1 MVTRGMG
8 RGLINFADNNFH
20 LKQDTMETLYLGL
33 VIFLFLLAAFD
44 LVVGVSNDAVNFL
57 NSAVGSKVAPFK
69 IIVATAAVGILL
81 GVLFSSGMM
90 EVARKGIF
98 HPQMFYFSEIMV
110 IFVAVMLSD
119 IVLLDIF
126 NTFGLPTSTTVSIVF
141 DLLGAAVGMSVYK
154 LSASPEAM
162 HTFKEYLLSHG
173 IIHDIHQSINLGSFI
188 NSGKALAIISGI
200 LISVAVAFIVG
211 AFIQY
216 LVRLLFSFNYK
227 ARIKWFG
234 ALWGG
239 IAFSAITYFILV
251 KGASHASFMADDTKQ
266 WISTHAGLIILYS
279 FIGWSI
285 VLQALYLLFR
295 LNILKTVVLGGTLAL
310 AMAFAG
316 NDLVNFIGVPIAGY
330 DALLIF
336 LKNPGADPHTLGMIG
351 LNGKVPTPVSFLL
364 LAGVIMVLTLYLS
377 KKAKTVIKTSVDL
390 SRQAEGDERFKPFG
404 VSKLLVRSSI
414 NLSKGMR
421 KIVPHS
427 VIRVVEK
434 QFEPYH
440 EEEHTGNKK
449 EKNADPPAFDL
460 VRASVNLVVSS
471 VLIAFATSLKL
482 PLSTTYVTFMV
493 AMGASLSDRAWD
505 RESAVYRISGVF
517 SVIGGWFLTAL
528 TAFTIAFVLVS
539 IFAYLGLVSI
549 AVVASLVFY
558 LMYRTAQSHKKHT
571 EKSTELDKEVFSVT
585 EDNVSERFLTLIVS
599 NLKRIIR
606 EYRHT
611 IEGLEAENIKKLK
624 KTKKAINEMSVRTKY
639 IKDHIN
645 ILIERLDEM
654 TIDSGSFLVQ
664 TMDYMREMLHSISF
678 FCNHA
683 LEHVDNNHKP
693 LIPEQVQELEHLSQH
708 METVLK
714 ITLQSIMK
722 EDFSTQEKLLE
733 EQAKGLRH
741 IELYRKSQIQRIKKK
756 MVGTRNS
763 ILYLNLLDETK
774 NLFLQAINLYK
785 SQRDFVKNT
794 K

>member
-1 MVTRGMG
+1 
-8 RGLINFADNNFH
+8 
-20 LKQDTMETLYLGL
+20 METLYIGL

-57 NSAVGSKVAPFK
+57 NSAVGSKVAPFR
-69 IIVATAAVGILL
+69 IIVITAAVGILF

-98 HPQMFYFSEIMV
+98 HPQMFYFSEIMM

-126 NTFGLPTSTTVSIVF
+126 NTFGMPTSTTVSIVF

-154 LSASPEAM
+154 LSVSAEAM
-162 HTFKEYLLSHG
+162 HSFKEYLVSNG
-173 IIHDIHQSINLGSFI
+173 ILQDMHQSINLGSFI

-200 LISVAVAFIVG
+200 LISVAVAFVVG

-251 KGASHASFMADDTKQ
+251 KGASHASFISAESKT
-266 WISTHAGLIILYS
+266 WIATHAGLIILYS

-285 VLQALYLLFR
+285 LLEFLYLVFK
-295 LNILKTVVLGGTLAL
+295 LNILKTIVLGGTLAL

-336 LKNPGADPHTLGMIG
+336 LKHPGADPHLLGMVE
-351 LNGKVPTPVSFLL
+351 LSGKVPTPVSFLL
-364 LAGVIMVLTLYLS
+364 IAGVIMVLTLFFS

-390 SRQAEGDERFKPFG
+390 SRQAEGDERFKPLG
-404 VSKLLVRSSI
+404 VSKVLVRSSI
-414 NLSKGMR
+414 NMSKGIR
-421 KIVPHS
+421 KIIPEAL
-427 VIRVVEK
+427 IRTVEK
-434 QFEPYH
+434 QFEPYR
-440 EEEHTGNKK
+440 EEETTHSKVSK
-449 EKNADPPAFDL
+449 ADVPAFDL

-471 VLIAFATSLKL
+471 VLIAFATSLRL

-528 TAFTIAFVLVS
+528 TAFSIAFVFVT
-539 IFAYLGLVSI
+539 IFAYLGIPSI
-549 AVVASLVFY
+549 AVIALLVFY
-558 LMYRTAQSHKKHT
+558 LMYRTAISHKKHT
-571 EKSTELDKEVFSVT
+571 AEHQELDQEVYGVT
-585 EDNVSERFLTLIVS
+585 EENLSERFLTLLVG

-611 IEGLEAENIKKLK
+611 IEGLENEDIKKLK
-624 KTKKAINEMSVRTKY
+624 KTKKAINEMVVRTKY

-645 ILIERLDEM
+645 VVIERLDEM
-654 TIDSGSFLVQ
+654 SIDSGSFLVQ
-664 TMDYMREMLHSISF
+664 AMDYMREMLHSITF

-683 LEHVDNNHKP
+683 FEHVDNNHKP
-693 LIPEQVQELEHLSQH
+693 LIADQIKELEHLSQH
-708 METVLK
+708 METILK
-714 ITLQSIMK
+714 ITLQSIVK
-722 EDFSTQEKLLE
+722 EDYSTQPKLLE
-733 EQAKGLRH
+733 EQAKGLKH
-741 IELYRKSQIQRIKKK
+741 IEEYRKKQIQRIKKK
-756 MVGTRNS
+756 QVGTRNS

-774 NLFLQAINLYK
+774 NLFLQAINLFK
-785 SQRDFVKNT
+785 AQRDFVNNSK
-794 K
+794 

>member
-1 MVTRGMG
+1 
-8 RGLINFADNNFH
+8 
-20 LKQDTMETLYLGL
+20 METLYVGL
-33 VIFLFLLAAFD
+33 VVFLFLLAAFD
-44 LVVGVSNDAVNFL
+44 LMVGVSNDAVNFL
-57 NSAVGSKVAPFK
+57 NSAVGSKVAPFR
-69 IIVATAAVGILL
+69 IIVITAAVGILF

-98 HPQMFYFSEIMV
+98 HPQMFYFSEIMM

-154 LSASPEAM
+154 LSVSAEAM
-162 HTFKEYLLSHG
+162 LQFKQYLVSHG
-173 IIHDIHQSINLGSFI
+173 ILQNIHQSINLGSFI

-251 KGASHASFMADDTKQ
+251 KGASHASFISPETKT

-285 VLQALYLLFR
+285 LLEFLYLVFK
-295 LNILKTVVLGGTLAL
+295 LNILKTIVLGGTLAL

-336 LKNPGADPHTLGMIG
+336 LKNPGADPHMLGMIG

-364 LAGVIMVLTLYLS
+364 IAGVIMVLTLFFS

-404 VSKLLVRSSI
+404 VSKILVRSSI
-414 NLSKGMR
+414 NMSKGIR
-421 KIVPHS
+421 KVIPGA
-427 VIRVVEK
+427 VIRTIEK

-440 EEEHTGNKK
+440 EENPDSKANK
-449 EKNADPPAFDL
+449 ADVPAFDL

-471 VLIAFATSLKL
+471 VLIAFATSLRL

-528 TAFTIAFVLVS
+528 TAFSIAFVFVTV
-539 IFAYLGLVSI
+539 FAYLGIVSI
-549 AVVASLVFY
+549 AVVAILVFY
-558 LMYRTAQSHKKHT
+558 LMYRTALSHKKHT
-571 EKSTELDKEVFSVT
+571 EEHNELDQEVYGVT
-585 EDNVSERFLTLIVS
+585 EENLSERFLTLLVG

-611 IEGLEAENIKKLK
+611 IEGLENEDIKKLK
-624 KTKKAINEMSVRTKY
+624 KTKKAINEMVVRTKY

-645 ILIERLDEM
+645 VVIERLDDM

-664 TMDYMREMLHSISF
+664 AMDYMREMLHSISF
-678 FCNHA
+678 FCTHA

-693 LIPEQVQELEHLSQH
+693 LIPEQIKELEHLSQH

-714 ITLQSIMK
+714 ITLQSIVK
-722 EDFSTQEKLLE
+722 EDFSTQSALLE
-733 EQAKGLRH
+733 EQAKGLKH
-741 IELYRKSQIQRIKKK
+741 IEAYRKKQIQRIKKK
-756 MVGTRNS
+756 QVGTRNS

-774 NLFLQAINLYK
+774 NLFLQAINLFK
-785 SQRDFVKNT
+785 AQRDFVHNSK
-794 K
+794 

>member
-1 MVTRGMG
+1 
-8 RGLINFADNNFH
+8 
-20 LKQDTMETLYLGL
+20 METIYLGL
-33 VIFLFLLAAFD
+33 VVFLFLLAAFD

-69 IIVATAAVGILL
+69 VIVATAAVGILF

-126 NTFGLPTSTTVSIVF
+126 NTYGLPTSTTVSIVF

-162 HTFKEYLLSHG
+162 HAFKEYLFSHG
-173 IIHDIHQSINLGSFI
+173 IIHDMNQAINLGSFI

-227 ARIKWFG
+227 ARMKWFG

-239 IAFSAITYFILV
+239 VAFSAITYFILV
-251 KGASHASFMADDTKQ
+251 KGASHASFIPDDTKH

-285 VLQALYLLFR
+285 LLQALHILFK
-295 LNILKTVVLGGTLAL
+295 LNILKTIVLGGTLAL

-351 LNGKVPTPVSFLL
+351 LNGKVPTPISFLL
-364 LAGVIMVLTLYLS
+364 LAGIIMVLTLYLS

-414 NLSKGMR
+414 NFSKGLR
-421 KIVPHS
+421 KIIPDP
-427 VIRVVEK
+427 VIRTIEK
-434 QFEPYH
+434 QFEPYQ
-440 EEEHTGNKK
+440 EEPQADKK
-449 EKNADPPAFDL
+449 TKKADLPAFDL

-471 VLIAFATSLKL
+471 ILIAFATSLKL

-528 TAFTIAFVLVS
+528 TAFSIAFILVTV
-539 IFAYLGLVSI
+539 FAYFGIISI
-549 AVVASLVFY
+549 AVVAILVFY
-558 LMYRTAQSHKKHT
+558 LMYRTSLAHKKNA
-571 EKSTELDKEVFSVT
+571 EKTTELDEEVFGVT
-585 EDNVSERFLTLIVS
+585 EENVSERFLTLIVS
-599 NLKRIIR
+599 NLKKIIR

-611 IEGLEAENIKKLK
+611 IEGLEAEDIKKLK
-624 KTKKAINEMSVRTKY
+624 KTKKAINEMAVRTKY

-645 ILIERLDEM
+645 VLIERLDEM

-693 LIPEQVQELEHLSQH
+693 LIPEQVKELEHLSQH

-714 ITLQSIMK
+714 ITLQSIVK
-722 EDFSTQEKLLE
+722 EDYTTQEKLLE
-733 EQAKGLRH
+733 EQAKGLKH
-741 IELYRKSQIQRIKKK
+741 IEMYRKSQIQRIKKK

-785 SQRDFVKNT
+785 SQRDFVNNT

>member
-1 MVTRGMG
+1 
-8 RGLINFADNNFH
+8 
-20 LKQDTMETLYLGL
+20 METLYLGL
-33 VIFLFLLAAFD
+33 VVLLFLLAAFD

-57 NSAVGSKVAPFK
+57 NSAVGSKVAPFR
-69 IIVATAAVGILL
+69 IIVITAAVGILF

-126 NTFGLPTSTTVSIVF
+126 NTFGMPTSTTVSIVF

-154 LSASPEAM
+154 LSSSPEAM
-162 HTFKEYLLSHG
+162 LAFKEYLVSHG
-173 IIHDIHQSINLGSFI
+173 IIHDIHQAINLGSFI

-239 IAFSAITYFILV
+239 VAFSAITYFILI
-251 KGASHASFMADDTKQ
+251 KGASHATFIAEDTKI
-266 WISTHAGLIILYS
+266 WIATHTGLIILYS

-285 VLQALYLLFR
+285 VLQLLYMLFR
-295 LNILKTVVLGGTLAL
+295 LNILKTIVLGGTLAL

-336 LKNPGADPHTLGMIG
+336 LKHPGADPATLGMIE
-351 LNGKVPTPVSFLL
+351 LNGKVPTPISFLL
-364 LAGVIMVLTLYLS
+364 LAGVIMVLTLFLS

-404 VSKLLVRSSI
+404 FSKILVRTSI
-414 NLSKGMR
+414 NMAKGIR
-421 KIVPHS
+421 KVMPGA
-427 VIRVVEK
+427 VIRTVEK
-434 QFEPYH
+434 QFEPYQ
-440 EEEHTGNKK
+440 EENQEAVSAK
-449 EKNADPPAFDL
+449 ADRPAFDL
-460 VRASVNLVVSS
+460 IRASVNLVVSS

-517 SVIGGWFLTAL
+517 SVVGGWFLTAL
-528 TAFTIAFVLVS
+528 TAFTIAFILVS
-539 IFAYLGLVSI
+539 IFAYLGIISI
-549 AVVASLVFY
+549 AVVVVLIFF
-558 LMYRTAQSHKKHT
+558 LMYKTAITHKKHVKET
-571 EKSTELDKEVFSVT
+571 TELGKEVYGVT
-585 EDNVSERFLTLIVS
+585 EENVAERFLTLLVG
-599 NLKRIIR
+599 NLKKIIR

-611 IEGLEAENIKKLK
+611 VEGLETEDIKKLR
-624 KTKKAINEMSVRTKY
+624 KTKKSIDEMATRTKY

-645 ILIERLDEM
+645 VVIEKLDDM

-664 TMDYMREMLHSISF
+664 AMDYMREMIHSISF
-678 FCNHA
+678 FSTHA

-693 LIPEQVQELEHLSQH
+693 LTPEQIKELEHLSKH

-714 ITLQSIMK
+714 ITLQSIVK
-722 EDFSTQEKLLE
+722 EDFSTQPLLLE
-733 EQAKGLRH
+733 EQAKGLGH
-741 IELYRKSQIQRIKKK
+741 IEVYRKNQIRRIKKK
-756 MVGTRNS
+756 EAGTRNS

-785 SQRDFVKNT
+785 AQRDFVNNAK
-794 K
+794 

>member
-1 MVTRGMG
+1 
-8 RGLINFADNNFH
+8 
-20 LKQDTMETLYLGL
+20 METFYYVMIGL
-33 VIFLFLLAAFD
+33 LFLLAVFD

-57 NSAVGSKVAPFK
+57 NAAIGSKVASFK
-69 IIVATAAVGILL
+69 VIIAIAALGILV
-81 GVLFSSGMM
+81 GVVFSSGMM

-110 IFVAVMLSD
+110 MFVAVMLSD

-126 NTFGLPTSTTVSIVF
+126 NTFGMPTSTTVSIVF
-141 DLLGAAVGMSVYK
+141 DLLGASVGMSVYK
-154 LSASPEAM
+154 LSSSPEAM
-162 HTFKEYLLSHG
+162 LSFKEYLVSHG
-173 IIHDIHQSINLGSFI
+173 IIHDIHQSISLGMFI

-211 AFIQY
+211 AFVQY

-239 IAFSAITYFILV
+239 IAFSAITYFILI
-251 KGASHASFMADDTKQ
+251 KGASHATF
-266 WISTHAGLIILYS
+266 ISTETKTWITTHTGFIMLYS

-285 VLQALYLLFR
+285 LLQLLHMLFR
-295 LNILKTVVLGGTLAL
+295 LNILKTIVLGGTLAL

-336 LKNPGADPHTLGMIG
+336 LKHPGADPASLGMIE
-351 LNGKVPTPVSFLL
+351 LNGKVPTPITFLL
-364 LAGVIMVLTLYLS
+364 LAGVIMVLTLSFS

-390 SRQAEGDERFKPFG
+390 SRQSEGDERFKPF
-404 VSKLLVRSSI
+404 VFSKILVRASI
-414 NLSKGMR
+414 NMTKGIR
-421 KIVPHS
+421 KIMPAS
-427 VIRVVEK
+427 VVQMVEK
-434 QFEPYH
+434 QFEPYR
-440 EEEHTGNKK
+440 EEPQEAIALK
-449 EKNADPPAFDL
+449 ADRPAFDL

-528 TAFTIAFVLVS
+528 TAFTIAFILVT
-539 IFAYLGLVSI
+539 IFAYLGIVSI
-549 AVVASLVFY
+549 AVVVVVIFFLI
-558 LMYRTAQSHKKHT
+558 YRTAASHKRHLK
-571 EKSTELDKEVFSVT
+571 ESTELGEEVYGVTKE
-585 EDNVSERFLTLIVS
+585 NISERFLTLVVG
-599 NLKRIIR
+599 NLKKIIR

-611 IEGLEAENIKKLK
+611 VEALEKEDVKSLR
-624 KTKKAINEMSVRTKY
+624 KTKKAIDEMTVRTKY

-645 ILIERLDEM
+645 IVIERLDEM

-664 TMDYMREMLHSISF
+664 AMDYMREMVHSIAF
-678 FCNHA
+678 FSTHA

-693 LIPEQVQELEHLSQH
+693 LIPEQIEELKHFSKHL
-708 METVLK
+708 ETVLR
-714 ITLQSIMK
+714 ITMESVLKS
-722 EDFSTQEKLLE
+722 DFSNQETLLR
-733 EQAKGLRH
+733 EQAKGLNH
-741 IELYRKSQIQRIKKK
+741 IETYRKNQIRRIKKK
-756 MVGTRNS
+756 LVGTRNS

-774 NLFLQAINLYK
+774 NLFLQAINLFK
-785 SQRDFVKNT
+785 AQRDFVNYT